1 MYPISYPVAYPSILA
16 PTASSP
22 TESPTNSPT
31 GPSVDPT
38 VMPTAVPS
46 EWISQSPSI
55 AHAPITCSEVSDASA
70 ASLVGQVIGSG
81 EELCVITD
89 ATTCSTCACSYYVRY
104 RSAPVMF
111 PCIFNK

>member
-22 TESPTNSPT
+22 TKSPTNSPT
-31 GPSVDPT
+31 GP
-38 VMPTAVPS
+38 TAAPS

-55 AHAPITCSEVSDASA
+55 AHAPITCSEVSDANA

-89 ATTCSTCACSYYVRY
+89 ATACMTCACSYYVRY
-104 RSAPVMF
+104 RSTPVMF
-111 PCIFNK
+111 LCIFNK